1 MLTAVRYEV
10 RPMALGDIP
19 QVVDIERESF
29 PAMWPQT
36 TYKRELRNHLAR
48 YLVVVERQQAP
59 EDVASSE
66 PTTQPSPGWRGA
78 FRRLLRIES
87 PPESTQELIL
97 GFVGLWLMMG
107 EAHIVTLAVRGSRRR
122 CGLGELLLIRAID
135 AAVANGQHV
144 ITLEVRRTNEAAI
157 SLYEKY
163 GFSRAGVRRRYYE
176 NDEDAVI
183 MTTQP
188 LGSPAFQER
197 YALLKEAHAR
207 HWGGAY
213 DQPDGA

>member
-1 MLTAVRYEV
+1 ME
-10 RPMALGDIP
+10 PGDIL

-29 PAMWPQT
+29 PSMWPQT

-48 YLVVVERQQAP
+48 YLVIVERRP
-59 EDVASSE
+59 EDVASPE
-66 PTTQPSPGWRGA
+66 PMTQASPGWRGA
-78 FRRLLRIES
+78 LRRLLRIES
-87 PPESTQELIL
+87 PPDSAQELVL

-135 AAVANGQHV
+135 VATANGQEV
-144 ITLEVRRTNEAAI
+144 ITLEVRRNNDAAI

-163 GFSRAGVRRRYYE
+163 GFTRAGLRRRYYE
-176 NDEDAVI
+176 NAEDAVI

-188 LGSPAFQER
+188 LESPAFQDR
-197 YALLKEAHAR
+197 YGLLKAAHAR
-207 HWGGAY
+207 RWGAAY
-213 DQPDGA
+213 EQPDSA

>member
-10 RPMALGDIP
+10 RPMAPGDIP

-29 PAMWPQT
+29 PSMWPQT

-48 YLVVVERQQAP
+48 YLVIVERLS
-59 EDVASSE
+59 EDV
-66 PTTQPSPGWRGA
+66 PSPEPMTLPSHGWRGA
-78 FRRLLRIES
+78 IRRLLRLDA
-87 PPESTQELIL
+87 PPESAQELVL

-107 EAHIVTLAVRGSRRR
+107 EAHIVTLAVRESRRR
-122 CGLGELLLIRAID
+122 RGLGELLLIRAID
-135 AAVANGQHV
+135 VAMAHGQEV
-144 ITLEVRRTNEAAI
+144 ITLEVRRTNDAAI

-163 GFSRAGVRRRYYE
+163 GFSRAGLRRRYYE

-188 LGSPAFQER
+188 LESPAFQER
-197 YALLKEAHAR
+197 YGLLKEAHER
-207 HWGGAY
+207 RWGGTY
-213 DQPDGA
+213 DLPNSA

>member
-10 RPMALGDIP
+10 RPMAPADIP

-29 PAMWPQT
+29 PSMWPQT

-48 YLVVVERQQAP
+48 YMVLVERSPDDRPSP
-59 EDVASSE
+59 ERPA
-66 PTTQPSPGWRGA
+66 QPSPGWRGTL
-78 FRRLLRIES
+78 RRLLRVES
-87 PPESTQELIL
+87 PTESSRELVL

-107 EAHIVTLAVRGSRRR
+107 EAHIVTLAVRESRRR

-135 AAVANGQHV
+135 VAMAHGQEV

-157 SLYEKY
+157 GLYEKY
-163 GFSRAGVRRRYYE
+163 GFTRAGLRRRYYE

-183 MTTQP
+183 MTTEP
-188 LGSPAFQER
+188 LESPAFQER
-197 YALLKEAHAR
+197 YRLLKEAHTR
-207 HWGGAY
+207 RWGAAHN
-213 DQPDGA
+213 QPDGP

>member
-1 MLTAVRYEV
+1 VLTAVRYEV
-10 RPMALGDIP
+10 RPMRADDIP

-29 PAMWPQT
+29 PSTWPQT

-48 YLVVVERQQAP
+48 YLVLVERLA
-59 EDVASSE
+59 EDVALPE
-66 PTTQPSPGWRGA
+66 PPVQPSPSWRGA
-78 FRRLLRIES
+78 LRRLLRLE
-87 PPESTQELIL
+87 PPPDSAQELIL

-107 EAHIVTLAVRGSRRR
+107 EAHIVTLAVRESRRR

-135 AAVANGQHV
+135 VAMAHGQNV

-176 NDEDAVI
+176 NEEDAVI
-183 MTTQP
+183 MTTEP
-188 LGSPAFQER
+188 LDSAAFQER
-197 YALLKEAHAR
+197 YDILKEEHAR
-207 HWGGAY
+207 RWGASC
-213 DQPDGA
+213 DEPDGA